1 VHEYISINAIP
12 GDGQIGAV
20 YSPAPGCPEGYKT
33 VGVASRDG
41 EGPVTREGF
50 LEKPV
55 LPTRVD
61 LPGDL
66 VPSIF
71 PSRSVVGGAAAAAT
85 PTPGPALDLANFP
98 VVFGRDD
105 ALIAALE
112 PAETAV
118 WCCPQYVS
126 PLFRLYFAYI
136 SPLLVM
142 TVLTH

>member
-1 VHEYISINAIP
+1 
-12 GDGQIGAV
+12 
-20 YSPAPGCPEGYKT
+20 
-33 VGVASRDG
+33 
-41 EGPVTREGF
+41 
-50 LEKPV
+50 V

-71 PSRSVVGGAAAAAT
+71 PSRSVVGGAAAAT

-98 VVFGRDD
+98 IVFGRDD

-118 WCCPQYVS
+118 WCCPQYVPYSTLSNS
-126 PLFRLYFAYI
+126 PSLPRRPNPNFN
-136 SPLLVM
+136 LLGP
-142 TVLTH
+142 